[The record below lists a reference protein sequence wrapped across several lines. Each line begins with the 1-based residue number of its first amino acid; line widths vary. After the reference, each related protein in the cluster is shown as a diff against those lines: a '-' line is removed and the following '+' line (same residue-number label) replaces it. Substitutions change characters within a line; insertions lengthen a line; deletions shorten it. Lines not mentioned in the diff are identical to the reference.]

1 MPYIH
6 FSEQEKKDANE
17 ANIVSYLRTVGE
29 SVEKHGNEYW
39 WEAPTGKVSI
49 KGCEWFSQYELIGG
63 GAVSFVQKFFGMS
76 YPEAVQALLGRG
88 AGAAIE
94 RAPREPRENEKPKKP
109 FEVPQKNADMR
120 RVYAYLLNERF
131 IDREVVDAFVHK
143 GLIFEDAE
151 YHNAVFVG
159 LDENGVP
166 KHIQKRSTASNS
178 SFKGNAESSDPYNS
192 FNFVGTS
199 DRLYVFEAP
208 IDMLA
213 YISLHKKNWEMH
225 SYVALC
231 STADCSAIG
240 MLKKYPHLK
249 NVYLCL
255 DHDGAGIEGAYR
267 VAENIRSVGDY
278 SLWRAM
284 PTYKDWDEDLK
295 ALNGKEAIPASEH
308 PKMEHIKMRCRELQ
322 TIDLYCD
329 ENCKDIFESKGYII
343 SKTIKRLYY
352 LLDKADK
359 SVSNAEKQQHL
370 FNMSKIAIAF
380 CICRSSQIEK
390 ETSSAEVVK
399 EIFKGYMPHKDTKNS
414 VNQMLDLK
422 EYFSKFKLYFAIKNA
437 HTRTELEKQCHS
449 MCRLATMCL
458 QLDGAIEL
466 EAQVQQKESMEMTM

>member
-29 SVEKHGNEYW
+29 TVEKHGNEYW

-49 KGCEWFSQYELIGG
+49 KGCEWFSQYELVGG

-76 YPEAVQALLGRG
+76 YPEAVQALLGRS
-88 AGAAIE
+88 AGAVIE

-109 FEVPQKNADMR
+109 FEVPPKNSDMR

-143 GLIFEDAE
+143 GLIFEDSD

-213 YISLHKKNWEMH
+213 YISLHKKDWEMH

-267 VAENIRSVGDY
+267 VAENIRAKGDY
-278 SLWRAM
+278 TLWRVLSKN
-284 PTYKDWDEDLK
+284 KDWDEDLK
-295 ALNGKEAIPASEH
+295 ARNGKEAIPASEH
-308 PKMEHIKMRCRELQ
+308 LRMEHMKMRCRELMM
-322 TIDLYCD
+322 TGMYCD
-329 ENCKDIFESKGYII
+329 KNCKDLFYSKGYIVK
-343 SKTIKRLYY
+343 KTFTRLKY
-352 LLDKADK
+352 LLDKADQ
-359 SVSNAEKQQHL
+359 SVSVEEKQQHL

-380 CICRSSQIEK
+380 CVSRNIQLEN
-390 ETSSAEVVK
+390 ETNMVECIK
-399 EIFKGYMPHKDTKNS
+399 RTFKAYLPHQDKKNS
-414 VNQMLDLK
+414 VNQMLELK
-422 EYFSKFKLYFAIKNA
+422 EYFSN
-437 HTRTELEKQCHS
+437 LEKSFTDKDTFTRVEIEGQCHS
-449 MCRLATMCL
+449 MQKFAMMCL
-458 QLDGAIEL
+458 RLDGAIEL

>member
-6 FSEQEKKDANE
+6 FSEQEKQAANE

-29 SVEKHGNEYW
+29 AVEKHGNEYW
-39 WEAPTGKVSI
+39 WEAPTGKVTI
-49 KGCEWFSQYELIGG
+49 KGCEWFSQYERVGG

-88 AGAAIE
+88 AGVTIE
-94 RAPREPRENEKPKKP
+94 RAPRESKENEKPKKP
-109 FEVPQKNADMR
+109 FEVPPKNADMR

-131 IDREVVDAFVHK
+131 IDRDVLNAFVKK

-151 YHNAVFVG
+151 YHNVVFVG
-159 LDENGVP
+159 LDENGEA
-166 KHIQKRSTASNS
+166 KHIQKRASTTLSD
-178 SFKGNAESSDPYNS
+178 FKGNVESSDPNYS
-192 FNFVGTS
+192 FNYVGES

-213 YISLHKKNWEMH
+213 YISLHKKDWEQH

-231 STADCSAIG
+231 STADIAAIR
-240 MLKKYPHLK
+240 MLKSYPNIK
-249 NVYLCL
+249 NAYLCL
-255 DHDGAGIEGAYR
+255 DHDRAGIEGAYR

-284 PTYKDWDEDLK
+284 PTHKDWDEDLK
-295 ALNGKEAIPASEH
+295 SLNGKEAIPASEH
-308 PKMEHIKMRCRELQ
+308 PRMEHIKMRCHELLK
-322 TIDLYCD
+322 TDIYCD
-329 ENCKDIFESKGYII
+329 EYCKDIFESKGYIVG
-343 SKTIKRLYY
+343 KTIKRLYY

-390 ETSSAEVVK
+390 ETSSAEVIK

-422 EYFSKFKLYFAIKNA
+422 EYFSNLERSFTDKDTF
-437 HTRTELEKQCHS
+437 TRVEIESQCHS
-449 MCRLATMCL
+449 MQKFAMMCL
-458 QLDGAIEL
+458 RLDGAIAF
-466 EAQVQQKESMEMTM
+466 EAEVQNNESMEMTM